1 MANNILVKD
10 ANGDVRIVKST
21 EIAGV
26 HVAHHV
32 IDGITTVA
40 GEVSIAGT
48 VPVTGSVTVTNQ
60 PSTLT
65 ISNFPAFPTTQQVSL
80 VAGSSINIDTMPSVT
95 LANPVTSLSINNLPS
110 VQNVSVNNWPASQ
123 NVVITSM
130 PQVSGSVTVSDGD
143 GALTV
148 DGAVSIVSLPD
159 IAGAV
164 EITNASLT
172 VAGTVNVGN
181 ALTLNNSTNMI
192 GRVELRVNG
201 AEVEAGNALPV
212 YVVNPGGGG
221 GGGEVTIAAGQSVGI
236 TGNVTVQGTVGVA
249 GEVDLGV
256 DVVESAGLQALVV
269 AVTEG
274 TVDVMDRD
282 QRELGK
288 VTVTNTVP
296 VTLSNTGPLPIQIA
310 NEAGDAVLGDST
322 PLNTK
327 VTGAIDIKGVNGFKL
342 SEGGGIN
349 LIGYDQ
355 YAPVSPSNGLPVML
369 HDLGGNILGMQG
381 QVPLTV
387 SLYSNDGAT
396 VLGQPG
402 TTPLE
407 VNVKNADPIDVNI
420 VSGGSGGGEI
430 TIADGQSVAI
440 DGLVKLAGLDNTL
453 PASGANPIPVYSD
466 PSAPVVI
473 STDSGQQGA
482 SIYALDGTNH
492 QLLATRPVVLNTTS
506 GNPEYVGDTNP
517 MPVSGEV
524 TIADDQVVGVVGVV
538 QISGADVSQPA
549 SLYNPVPTVVLGH
562 NGGGGAAPDNG
573 LAVSLFDLAGLMRG
587 VRSSEGGVP
596 LSMTLVSADGDTQLA
611 LTNVGGVQS
620 VPVTGAISVSNF
632 PATQPVS
639 IAATVPVSG
648 TFWQATQPISGQ
660 VTVDTTTPLDVNI
673 VSGGSGGGEVT
684 IAPGQ
689 AVGISGNVEVRNTS
703 GPALR
708 VTPPQ
713 FSSVEIGNLTL
724 NGGATALS
732 ASVGPWGVKYMDVTN
747 STGEDIEYNRWG
759 GPFMVIQAGDSRMIV
774 LNEGGSAQIAF
785 RRVDQSSTP
794 VTICFEVFS

>member
-10 ANGDVRIVKST
+10 ANGVVRTVKST
-21 EIAGV
+21 EVAGV

-60 PSTLT
+60 PSSLT

-80 VAGSSINIDTMPSVT
+80 VAGSSINIGTMPSVT
-95 LANPVTSLSINNLPS
+95 LANPVTSLAINNLPS

-130 PQVSGSVTVSDGD
+130 PQVAGHVTVSDGD

-256 DVVESAGLQALVV
+256 DVVESAGLNALAV
-269 AVTEG
+269 AITEG

-327 VTGAIDIKGVNGFKL
+327 
-342 SEGGGIN
+342 
-349 LIGYDQ
+349 
-355 YAPVSPSNGLPVML
+355 
-369 HDLGGNILGMQG
+369 
-381 QVPLTV
+381 
-387 SLYSNDGAT
+387 
-396 VLGQPG
+396 
-402 TTPLE
+402 
-407 VNVKNADPIDVNI
+407 
-420 VSGGSGGGEI
+420 
-430 TIADGQSVAI
+430 I
-440 DGLVKLAGLDNTL
+440 DGVVKLAGLDGTN
-453 PASGANPIPVYSD
+453 PVSGANPIPVYSD

-473 STDSGQQGA
+473 STDSEQQGA
-482 SIYALDGTNH
+482 SIYALDGTSH
-492 QLLATRPVVLNTTS
+492 QLLATRPVVISTTS
-506 GNPEYVGDTNP
+506 GNPEYVGESNP
-517 MPVSGEV
+517 MPVALDTVATPLEM
-524 TIADDQVVGVVGVV
+524 VGIGGYKL
-538 QISGADVSQPA
+538 S
-549 SLYNPVPTVVLGH
+549 
-562 NGGGGAAPDNG
+562 GGGAIAVAGLDAFSGATPLNP
-573 LAVSLFDLAGLMRG
+573 LAVMLHDGSGYALG
-587 VRSSEGGVP
+587 SE
-596 LSMTLVSADGDTQLA
+596 
-611 LTNVGGVQS
+611 
-620 VPVTGAISVSNF
+620 
-632 PATQPVS
+632 
-639 IAATVPVSG
+639 
-648 TFWQATQPISGQ
+648 
-660 VTVDTTTPLDVNI
+660 TTPLNVNI
-673 VSGGSGGGEVT
+673 VSGGSGGGSFDGQLTQGGTDVSTSNRLPVDIGSATVSLGHSVVIDTAVTNITGLEVKLKHFNGQQVDQNSGAYVQPSQNAVFRVAP
-684 IAPGQ
+684 APGSE
-689 AVGISGNVEVRNTS
+689 GYFNV
-703 GPALR
+703 ALLN
-708 VTPPQ
+708 P
-713 FSSVEIGNLTL
+713 VEIQGTPTVNANVAAEYTNLSIGRATI
-724 NGGATALS
+724 NGGATPVTLAS
-732 ASVGPWGVKYMDVTN
+732 ASAKAVDILNHT
-747 STGEDIEYNRWG
+747 STDLEYRLG
-759 GPFMVIQAGDSRMIV
+759 GAGDYMFLAAKSSDLIGPIT
-774 LNEGGSAQIAF
+774 NANQISI
-785 RRVDQSSTP
+785 RRVDGSATAITVSYK
-794 VTICFEVFS
+794 VLS

>member
-10 ANGDVRIVKST
+10 ANGVVRTVKST
-21 EIAGV
+21 EVAGV

-60 PSTLT
+60 PSSLT

-80 VAGSSINIDTMPSVT
+80 VAGSSINIGTMPSVT

-110 VQNVSVNNWPASQ
+110 VQNVSVNNWPSSQ

-130 PQVSGSVTVSDGD
+130 PQVAGHVTVSDGD

-256 DVVESAGLQALVV
+256 DVVESAGLNALAV
-269 AVTEG
+269 AITEG
-274 TVDVMDRD
+274 QVTIGNDAN
-282 QRELGK
+282 RELGK

-296 VTLSNTGPLPIQIA
+296 VTLSNTGPLPIQIT

-327 VTGAIDIKGVNGFKL
+327 VTGGVEVKGMGGYLL
-342 SEGGGIN
+342 SNGGGIN
-349 LIGYDQ
+349 LIGLDGFAPASGSNPVPFTLYD
-355 YAPVSPSNGLPVML
+355 YAGNALGTDLPLKVMIEHTSANPIPVA
-369 HDLGGNILGMQG
+369 I
-381 QVPLTV
+381 
-387 SLYSNDGAT
+387 
-396 VLGQPG
+396 
-402 TTPLE
+402 
-407 VNVKNADPIDVNI
+407 I
-420 VSGGSGGGEI
+420 SGGSGGGEV

-466 PSAPVVI
+466 PSTPVVI
-473 STDSGQQGA
+473 STDSEQQGA
-482 SIYALDGTNH
+482 SIYALDGTSH
-492 QLLATRPVVLNTTS
+492 QLLATRPVVISTTS

-517 MPVSGEV
+517 MPV
-524 TIADDQVVGVVGVV
+524 T
-538 QISGADVSQPA
+538 
-549 SLYNPVPTVVLGH
+549 
-562 NGGGGAAPDNG
+562 
-573 LAVSLFDLAGLMRG
+573 
-587 VRSSEGGVP
+587 
-596 LSMTLVSADGDTQLA
+596 
-611 LTNVGGVQS
+611 
-620 VPVTGAISVSNF
+620 
-632 PATQPVS
+632 
-639 IAATVPVSG
+639 
-648 TFWQATQPISGQ
+648 
-660 VTVDTTTPLDVNI
+660 I
-673 VSGGSGGGEVT
+673 VSGGSGGGSFDGQLTLGGNDVSTSNRLPVDIGAGGTVSLSGSVVIDTAMTNMTGLEVKLKHFNGQQVDQNSGAYVQPSQNAVFRVAP
-684 IAPGQ
+684 APGSE
-689 AVGISGNVEVRNTS
+689 GYFNV
-703 GPALR
+703 ALLN
-708 VTPPQ
+708 P
-713 FSSVEIGNLTL
+713 VEIQGTPTVNANIAAEYTNLSIGRATI
-724 NGGATALS
+724 NGGATPVTLAS
-732 ASVGPWGVKYMDVTN
+732 ASAKAVDILNHT
-747 STGEDIEYNRWG
+747 STDLEYRLG
-759 GPFMVIQAGDSRMIV
+759 GAGDYMFLAAKSSDLIGPIT
-774 LNEGGSAQIAF
+774 NANQISI
-785 RRVDQSSTP
+785 RRVDGSATAITVSYK
-794 VTICFEVFS
+794 VLS